1 MKSNARE
8 YLRNVCLNKY
18 TVDMLEKDHELVEQ
32 VNSSN
37 QKIKVVSKNGFLI
50 QVTDNRDAY
59 YSKLNSRMGT
69 LCE

>member
-8 YLRNVCLNKY
+8 YLRNVCINKY

-32 VNSSN
+32 ANGAN

-50 QVTDNRDAY
+50 QITDNRDDY
-59 YSKLNSRMGT
+59 YSRLNLRMGA